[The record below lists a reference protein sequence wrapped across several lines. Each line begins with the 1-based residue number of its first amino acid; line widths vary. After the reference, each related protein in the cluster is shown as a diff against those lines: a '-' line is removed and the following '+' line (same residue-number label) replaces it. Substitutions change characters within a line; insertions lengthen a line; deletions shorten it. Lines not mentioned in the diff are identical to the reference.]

1 LTLAKLLASS
11 LLAYTYI
18 GAPFAICAS
27 AAEPSRSTIWMF
39 DRLDNVG
46 GLTTH
51 IEGNPTLINTSAGK
65 AMKFDGINDAIFV
78 DAHPLSGAKTFTF
91 EAIFRPDGGATEQ
104 RWFHLAS
111 LDPQTGLYSVANGT
125 KDPNPR
131 MTFELRVVNN
141 DSWYLVAFTHGDGY
155 TASLQ
160 AHDKLYPIGR
170 WYDVVQTYDGHMY
183 RSYVNGELQA
193 EAQIDFKPQGLGH
206 TSVGT
211 RMNHVNYF
219 NGAIL
224 EARFTPE
231 SLSPDQFL
239 KVPIAL
245 SSRDPTFK

>member
-1 LTLAKLLASS
+1 MTLAKLFA
-11 LLAYTYI
+11 
-18 GAPFAICAS
+18 GAFLCTCMGATFAIS
-27 AAEPSRSTIWMF
+27 APATGSSRPTVWMF
-39 DRLDNVG
+39 DRLDNIG

-51 IEGNPTLINTSAGK
+51 IEGNPTLIDTATGK
-65 AMKFDGINDAIFV
+65 AVKFNGTNDALFI
-78 DAHPLSGAKTFTF
+78 DAHPLAGDNTFTF
-91 EAIFRPDGGATEQ
+91 EVIFRPDGGAAEQ

-111 LDPQTGLYSVANGT
+111 LDPQTGLYSIPNGT

-131 MTFELRVVNN
+131 MAFELRVVNN

-160 AHDKLYPIGR
+160 AHDKLHPIGS

-193 EAQIDFKPQGLGH
+193 EAPIDFKPQGPGH

-211 RMNHVNYF
+211 RMNRVNYF
-219 NGAIL
+219 NGAVL
-224 EARFTPE
+224 EARFTSEP
-231 SLSPDQFL
+231 LSPDHFL

-245 SSRDPTFK
+245 SSKDPASK